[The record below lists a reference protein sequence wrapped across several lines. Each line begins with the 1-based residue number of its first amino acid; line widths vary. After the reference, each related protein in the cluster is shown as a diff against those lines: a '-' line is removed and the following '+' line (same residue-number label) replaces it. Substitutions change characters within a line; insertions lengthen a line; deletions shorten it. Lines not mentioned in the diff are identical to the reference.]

1 MLRSRNPGWIYSA
14 LPKRAGLG
22 LLLGCLVL
30 SPVAAAGLA
39 ELLGDAPTVL
49 RPEQAFAP
57 SLLAGTDGRLRVE
70 FRIAPGHYLYRDRLQ
85 LADANG
91 APLSPDLPAG
101 ETYDDPELGPVTV
114 LRGVQTIALNIAARP
129 GATIGLRY
137 QGCAQGRLCYAP
149 ISLRLSLPE

>member
-1 MLRSRNPGWIYSA
+1 MRRSVILLIACLLSPGVNA
-14 LPKRAGLG
+14 DLAD
-22 LLLGCLVL
+22 LLGGT
-30 SPVAAAGLA
+30 SA
-39 ELLGDAPTVL
+39 VL

-57 SLLAGTDGRLRVE
+57 QLVTGADGRLAVQ

-85 LADANG
+85 VTDARG
-91 APLSPDLPAG
+91 APLRPQLPPG
-101 ETYDDPELGPVTV
+101 DVYDDPESGPVAV
-114 LRGVQTIALNIAARP
+114 LRGDQTLHLDIPAHA